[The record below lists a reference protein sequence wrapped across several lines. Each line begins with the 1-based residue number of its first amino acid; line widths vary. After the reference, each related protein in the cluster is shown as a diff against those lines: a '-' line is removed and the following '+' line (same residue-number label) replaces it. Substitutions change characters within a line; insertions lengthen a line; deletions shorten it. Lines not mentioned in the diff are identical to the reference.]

1 MRVRIH
7 DDTSEFW
14 ALAKPLYA
22 ADPVRHTVALTV
34 IGNWIALP
42 DPNEPAPLLVSIW
55 EGDTLTGV
63 AFRTTRRPLSAGAIP
78 EDAAES
84 VAAALAEVDPGIVGV
99 NGPRAVVERF
109 ARAWAARQG
118 CAFRETLLSHL
129 YRLDTLSAPT
139 TKGRARLATEDDVPL
154 LAAWYRAF
162 TIEAMGGQ
170 RDAGREESVVRRW
183 FALGSGT
190 MIWEHE
196 GVSVSSARA
205 STVADGMSRVSA
217 VYTPP
222 EHRCHGYGSA
232 VTAAAS
238 QWALDAGAS
247 HVVLFTDSSNP
258 ISNSIYQ
265 RMGYRLVCDITEFA
279 FEPAAKSITNFAT

>member
-1 MRVRIH
+1 MRVRVH
-7 DDTSEFW
+7 ADLTEFW

-34 IGNWIALP
+34 IGNLVALP
-42 DPNEPAPLLVSIW
+42 DPNEPAPLLVTLW
-55 EGDTLTGV
+55 EGDTLGGA
-63 AFRTTRRPLSAGAIP
+63 AFRTNGRPLSAGAIP
-78 EDAAES
+78 EGAVEN
-84 VAAALAEVDPGIVGV
+84 VASALAVIDPDMIGV
-99 NGPRAVVERF
+99 NGPRPVAEPF

-118 CAFRETLLSHL
+118 VAFRETLLSRL
-129 YRLDTLSAPT
+129 YRLDTLAPPAT
-139 TKGRARLATEDDVPL
+139 AGHARLATDDDVPR

-162 TIEAMGGQ
+162 AIE
-170 RDAGREESVVRRW
+170 
-183 FALGSGT
+183 ALGSQRDPGDDEAFVRRMLALGNGM
-190 MIWEHE
+190 MIWERD
-196 GVSVSSARA
+196 GDALASARA
-205 STVADGMSRVSA
+205 SPLVDGMSRVSA

-265 RMGYRLVCDITEFA
+265 RIGYRHVCDITEFT
-279 FEPAAKSITNFAT
+279 FEPAATLTNFAT